1 MMTLFFWITAMRH
14 SHSHTLA
21 ALAQRPM
28 LRFFRETWRAW
39 WAWSCRRRAKPQAV
53 AQRMARALVALGW
66 AASLGACAKDLPVF
80 VPPAARTV
88 QAFDQ
93 PWSGGLLTL
102 AYHDVEDQEPSQAY
116 LSVRSDHLVEQLAWL
131 YHNGYQA
138 VSVDQ
143 ILAAQAGQA
152 ALPERAVLLSFD
164 DGYQSFYSRIFPIL
178 KAYDW
183 PFVIAPVGKWLDT
196 PENQS
201 VDFGG
206 AMTKRERFLTWRQV
220 REMARSPLVE
230 VGAHTD
236 ALHYGIVA
244 NPQGNQQPAAATYQ
258 YFPHLQRYENDQ
270 EYRQRLSADIAAIGR
285 KIEAVTGRKPRVW
298 VWPYGAAQGAALRLV
313 REDGYAMA
321 LTLEDGLG
329 TVDTLMSA
337 PRMLVANDPSTAF
350 FANAIRS
357 VETPSMMR
365 LVHVDLDYVYDPDPE
380 QMERNLGRLVQ
391 RISDLGVNTVF
402 LQAYSDPEGDG
413 LVRSLYFPNR
423 WLPMRADLFNR
434 VAWQL
439 SSRAS
444 VQVYAWMPVLSFDLD
459 PALPRVLQA
468 PHGRSDAPEAAAP
481 QQDAQ
486 QYLRLSPFDAGVRLQ
501 IGDLYE
507 DLAKHSAFQG
517 ILFHDDAV
525 LSDFEDVSEPAL
537 AAYRAAGLP
546 DSMAQLRGD
555 EATFARWTR
564 FKSQYLVDFT
574 LELAQRVRAVRGPQV
589 KTARNIFAQPILNP
603 ISEQWFAQNL
613 GDFLHAYD
621 WTAPMAMPLMEGVG
635 LAQADAW
642 LDALVDAV
650 AQRPEALD
658 RVVFELQ
665 ARDWRGR
672 DQPYLDAQI
681 LAQWMHRL
689 QLRGA
694 RNYGY
699 YPDNFLRNE
708 PALGTIRPALSSA
721 WYPYHD

>member
-1 MMTLFFWITAMRH
+1 MLH
-14 SHSHTLA
+14 SHNRA
-21 ALAQRPM
+21 ALTERRGP
-28 LRFFRETWRAW
+28 RFFRGTWAGCCGWIRHW
-39 WAWSCRRRAKPQAV
+39 MGKPQAV
-53 AQRMARALVALGW
+53 GLGMARVLIALGW
-66 AASLGACAKDLPVF
+66 AACLGAYAKDIPPF
-80 VPPAARTV
+80 VAPAARTV

-93 PWSGGLLTL
+93 PWQGGLLTL
-102 AYHDVEDQEPSQAY
+102 AYHEVEDYEPSQAY
-116 LSVRSDHLVEQLAWL
+116 LSVRTDHLVEQLAWL

-143 ILAAQAGQA
+143 ILAANAGQA

-178 KAYDW
+178 KAYGW
-183 PFVIAPVGKWLDT
+183 PFVIAPVGQWLDT

-206 AMTKRERFLTWRQV
+206 AMTARERFLTWHQV
-220 REMARSPLVE
+220 REMVRSPLVE
-230 VGAHTD
+230 VGAHTN

-244 NPQGNQQPAAATYQ
+244 NPQGNLQPAAATYQ
-258 YFPHLQRYENDQ
+258 YLPHLQRYENDQ
-270 EYRQRLSADIAAIGR
+270 EYSLRLSEDIAAISG

-298 VWPYGAAQGAALRLV
+298 VWPYGAAQGTALKLIG
-313 REDGYAMA
+313 ENGYAMA

-329 TVDTLMSA
+329 TVDALMST
-337 PRMLVANDPSTAF
+337 PRMLVANDPSTAH

-357 VETPSMMR
+357 VETHSMMR
-365 LVHVDLDYVYDPDPE
+365 VVHVDLDYVYDPDPV
-380 QMERNLGRLVQ
+380 QMDRNLGLLVQ

-402 LQAYSDPEGDG
+402 LQAYADPDGDG

-434 VAWQL
+434 AAWQL

-459 PALPRVLQA
+459 ATLPRVLQV
-468 PHGRSDAPEAAAP
+468 PHTQSDTPEAAHA

-486 QYLRLSPFDAGVRLQ
+486 QYARLSPFDARARQQ

-525 LSDFEDVSEPAL
+525 LSDFEDASEAAL

-546 DSMAQLRGD
+546 DSIAQLRGD
-555 EATFARWTR
+555 EATFERWTR

-589 KTARNIFAQPILNP
+589 KTARNIFAQPILMP

-613 GDFLHAYD
+613 DDFLRAYD
-621 WTAPMAMPLMEGVG
+621 WTAPMAMPLMEGVE
-635 LAQADAW
+635 LAHADAW

-650 AQRPEALD
+650 AQRPGALD

-665 ARDWRGR
+665 ARDWRQ
-672 DQPYLDAQI
+672 DTQPYLDAQI
-681 LAQWMHRL
+681 LAQWMNRL

-699 YPDNFLRNE
+699 YPDNFLLNE
-708 PALGTIRPALSSA
+708 PALATIRPALSSA